1 MGLWDYLTGGNAKVA
16 AGSIAR
22 AHRRYRGDYHA
33 VYNEFIARINA
44 GADGGGPQKNL
55 EVNIAILTI
64 RNYTDL
70 GGLYLYAGAAPKS
83 ALLADIRESFAP
95 ELSRYLR
102 NKGIPEQ
109 FISGVNV

>member
-22 AHRRYRGDYHA
+22 AHRRYWGDYQA
-33 VYNEFIARINA
+33 VYNEFIGKINA
-44 GADGGGPQKNL
+44 EADRGGPQKKL

-70 GGLYLYAGAAPKS
+70 GVLYLYAGAAPKT
-83 ALLADIRESFAP
+83 ALLTHIQESFSP
-95 ELSRYLR
+95 KLSRYLR
-102 NKGIPEQ
+102 SKRIMSSLFQ
-109 FISGVNV
+109 V